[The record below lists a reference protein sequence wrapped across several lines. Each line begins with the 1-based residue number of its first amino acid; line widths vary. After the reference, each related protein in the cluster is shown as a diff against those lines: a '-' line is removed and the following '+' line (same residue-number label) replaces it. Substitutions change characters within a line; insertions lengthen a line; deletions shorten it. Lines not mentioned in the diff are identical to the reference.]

1 MNIKVYHV
9 NILYYLIIMK
19 IINYSHK
26 YINFKNP
33 EEVKILNFDIGDKKI
48 FDCYEDIDKFINCKQ
63 IIITNINNYVVSNKE
78 SLYKLFHY
86 CNDNIEFIDINIQI
100 PDMKIEFIKTDNGSC
115 FSMIFYEYNELIT
128 FIPNVDVIEL
138 PIEYNNFKNMNIP
151 LTVKKII
158 FFKELY
164 DGYEDYDWIMNYII
178 DNKEQFMN
186 KKIPSNCTF
195 TFGYYYRFGFNT
207 SFEKKLDGRILGD
220 KLIIQCII

>member
-1 MNIKVYHV
+1 
-9 NILYYLIIMK
+9 
-19 IINYSHK
+19 
-26 YINFKNP
+26 
-33 EEVKILNFDIGDKKI
+33 
-48 FDCYEDIDKFINCKQ
+48 
-63 IIITNINNYVVSNKE
+63 
-78 SLYKLFHY
+78 
-86 CNDNIEFIDINIQI
+86 
-100 PDMKIEFIKTDNGSC
+100 
-115 FSMIFYEYNELIT
+115 MIFYEYNELIT

-195 TFGYYYRFGFNT
+195 TFGYYCFGFDT